1 MCCFSG
7 PVDRVSATQIF
18 ARFKDR
24 ERQFVV
30 YSMTLATKSDVAMI
44 LPIPVKA
51 GTDEEGV
58 SFISL
63 EAYPE
68 FFEEMEAG
76 FPKPKP
82 AGGVSRGAI
91 PPSSAVPESKLK
103 VLSVGKFE
111 ASFVPTFKDFSRLDD
126 RFKLPS
132 GTWEKLG
139 DYAKFGFAVFKL
151 KPGEQK
157 VHPMAFEFP
166 TATPSYLF
174 FPTVH
179 VHDGKVHG
187 TAGFDHTLYAQFDHL
202 HADANRMQWRES
214 AFLASAFMNV
224 GKAKSVINEREHA
237 YKLTL
242 RGRLKNA
249 DTIV

>member
-18 ARFKDR
+18 ARLKDASN
-24 ERQFVV
+24 QFVV
-30 YSMTLATKSDVAMI
+30 YSMTLASKTELAMI
-44 LPIPVKA
+44 LPIPVKPGSGEDA
-51 GTDEEGV
+51 V
-58 SFISL
+58 KFISL
-63 EAYPE
+63 EEYPT
-68 FFEEMEAG
+68 FFSDMAMG
-76 FPKPKP
+76 FPVPRAV
-82 AGGVSRGAI
+82 AGGSRKMP
-91 PPSSAVPESKLK
+91 PPSKAVDSAPLK
-103 VLSVGKFE
+103 VVTVGKFE
-111 ASFVPTFKDFSRLDD
+111 ASFVPKVADFSRLDE

-151 KPGEQK
+151 KAGEQS

-166 TATPSYLF
+166 TALPSKLF

-187 TAGFDHTLYAQFDHL
+187 TAGFDHMLYAQFDHV
-202 HADANRMQWRES
+202 HAEANRMKWEES
-214 AFLASAFMNV
+214 PRLAGAFMNV
-224 GKAKSVINEREHA
+224 EKSKKIMNEREHA

-242 RGRLKNA
+242 RGRLKNT
-249 DTIV
+249 DTII